1 MALSLRDRARPS
13 VQDTEFILL
22 IVRAD
27 NRAHDRFMAVPSRVS
42 AILASDKIRI

>member
-13 VQDTEFILL
+13 VQDTEFILS

-27 NRAHDRFMAVPSRVS
+27 NRAHDCFTTVPSRVS
-42 AILASDKIRI
+42 AILAADEIRI